1 MWKKL
6 ADKYRNDALYRA
18 AIDVLADRY
27 DDGMASAIKA
37 TALTN
42 PAGCSPAGCN
52 PKDTFWGRLA
62 DKYRKNAVFRAATES
77 RAEQGYN
84 DACAIKATAFAL

>member
-27 DDGMASAIKA
+27 GDGMASAIKA
-37 TALTN
+37 TA
-42 PAGCSPAGCN
+42 PA
-52 PKDTFWGRLA
+52 
-62 DKYRKNAVFRAATES
+62 
-77 RAEQGYN
+77 
-84 DACAIKATAFAL
+84 I

>member
-37 TALTN
+37 TALAN
-42 PAGCSPAGCN
+42 PAGCN

-62 DKYRKNAVFRAATES
+62 DKYRKNAVYRAAID
-77 RAEQGYN
+77 AQAAQGCKE
-84 DACAIKATAFAL
+84 ACSVRATAA

>member
-37 TALTN
+37 TALAN
-42 PAGCSPAGCN
+42 PAGCN

>member
-37 TALTN
+37 TAL
-42 PAGCSPAGCN
+42 A
-52 PKDTFWGRLA
+52 PKREDRDSFWVRLA
-62 DKYRKNAVFRAATES
+62 KKYRNGALYRAALDA
-77 RAEQGYN
+77 RAEQGHN
-84 DACAIKATAFAL
+84 DACAVRAILERFAPR